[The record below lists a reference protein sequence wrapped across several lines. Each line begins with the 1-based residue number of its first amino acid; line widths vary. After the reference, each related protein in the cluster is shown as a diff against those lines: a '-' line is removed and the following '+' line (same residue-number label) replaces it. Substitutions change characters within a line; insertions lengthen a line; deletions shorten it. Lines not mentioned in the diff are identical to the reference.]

1 MQEVYENEK
10 LRFYIMSVKMRNTMY
25 YIEHRNAIQLDSTPQ
40 VAKLGKT
47 TPGIRIDSWLN

>member
-1 MQEVYENEK
+1 MIIGVDFVDLDFFFIFFYCVYK
-10 LRFYIMSVKMRNTMY
+10 DMK
-25 YIEHRNAIQLDSTPQ
+25 QLDSTPQ

>member
-10 LRFYIMSVKMRNTMY
+10 
-25 YIEHRNAIQLDSTPQ
+25 QLNSTPQ